1 MQYNG
6 MSRAQRSGVM
16 YDLDLVSA
24 GRVGRVSATF
34 ITNLRDNL
42 GEVRQPQSNKSDRN
56 ESAVLLIKFDLI

>member
-1 MQYNG
+1 M
-6 MSRAQRSGVM
+6 M